1 MFPAEEDFQLVQ
13 RSFLDRHYLE
23 FEESDENKLSYTL
36 IFNEYVS
43 GSIMALIGPALA
55 ASWL

>member
-43 GSIMALIGPALA
+43 GSIMPLIGLALA
-55 ASWL
+55 ASCL